1 MKKFVLVLL
10 VSFISFASFSQ
21 SFMHGAGVTVVVG
34 TASGGK
40 ASVSGGLT
48 YSPRFNFLETETL
61 SLSVGIPFSA
71 GISGSYSYNTY
82 DGEENTLGFMLNAPL
97 MLNLNI
103 GAGSTKENESRFGF
117 FVGAGFGY
125 HHSDFNIDVTDDY
138 GGYYE
143 DSKSINTFGPA
154 GNAGVRFAVGSH
166 QKNIEVRF
174 SYMKGLEEVY
184 KPNIFGVAA
193 LFNF

>member
-1 MKKFVLVLL
+1 MKKFVLSLL
-10 VSFISFASFSQ
+10 VCCSSVVAFSQ
-21 SFMHGAGVTVVVG
+21 SFMHGAGITIMVG

-40 ASVSGGLT
+40 ASVAGGVT
-48 YSPRFNFLETETL
+48 YAPRFNFMETESL
-61 SLSVGIPFSA
+61 SLSVGLPFSA
-71 GISGSYSYNTY
+71 GINGSYTY
-82 DGEENTLGFMLNAPL
+82 STYGGEENTIGFLLNAPL
-97 MLNLNI
+97 MLNLNV

-117 FVGAGFGY
+117 FVGGGFGY
-125 HHSDFNIDVTDDY
+125 HHSDFNIDVTDEY
-138 GGYYE
+138 GYAYE
-143 DSKSINTFGPA
+143 DSKSINTFGPT
-154 GNAGVRFAVGSH
+154 GNAGIRIAVGSH